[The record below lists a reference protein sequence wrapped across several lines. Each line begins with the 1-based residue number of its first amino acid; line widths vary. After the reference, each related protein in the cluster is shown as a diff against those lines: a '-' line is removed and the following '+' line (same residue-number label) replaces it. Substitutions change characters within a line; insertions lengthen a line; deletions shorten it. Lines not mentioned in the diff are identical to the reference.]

1 MFLRTKLTHAGLLL
15 ALLIATGVG
24 VQAQQPST
32 QNPAEG
38 PGKMERKMERRSRG
52 FRRGPGPG
60 GSFGPRVLGQ
70 LNLTDDQKKQVH
82 TIVSQTFESN
92 KATREELRQLG
103 EKRRQG
109 TLSAND
115 QARARTLHKE
125 IRAAMGDTQ
134 TKIAA
139 VLTAEQKAKVE
150 ELRKERK
157 AGFEGFGGRRRGFR
171 GQPRQGNPPAAKP
184 SNP

>member
-1 MFLRTKLTHAGLLL
+1 MFLRTKLTNAGLLL
-15 ALLIATGVG
+15 TLLIATGVG

-32 QNPAEG
+32 QNPTEG
-38 PGKMERKMERRSRG
+38 PGRMERKMERRGRG
-52 FRRGPGPG
+52 LGPG
-60 GSFGPRVLGQ
+60 GNFGPHVLGQ

-82 TIVSQTFESN
+82 AIVSQTFESN
-92 KATREELRQLG
+92 KATREQLRQLG

-109 TLSAND
+109 TLSADD

-125 IRAAMGDTQ
+125 VRAAMGDTEK
-134 TKIAA
+134 KIAA

-157 AGFEGFGGRRRGFR
+157 AGFEGLDGRRRGFR
-171 GQPRQGNPPAAKP
+171 GQPRQGNTPAAKP